1 MNKKI
6 IGICGLAGA
15 GKDTVGD
22 ILVNNLPNWEKMS
35 FASHL
40 KDVASLLFGF
50 DRKMLAG
57 ETPED
62 RAIREQPDKFWSEKM
77 GKDFTPR
84 YALQF
89 LGTNLL
95 RNQLHEN
102 IWVDCLEKKI
112 LESDKNII
120 ITDVRFPNEI
130 DMIRKLGGKIWL
142 IERGKLPSWYN
153 YIKLMSN
160 AYKENSNIFTEEFL
174 IKKRPQIQDIHPS
187 EWKWLFYNNK
197 WDCQLKNNW
206 NIENL
211 EKQVM
216 ISIMNY
222 YSAGEQEKYYKQYP
236 TILSETIWYKDNI
249 KYSIKYHQFMIE
261 YYTEIQTAENLYDN
275 YILYHKDRK
284 NYYENLYNNYSDD

>member
-95 RNQLHEN
+95 RNQLHKN
-102 IWVDCLEKKI
+102 IWVDCLERKI
-112 LESDKNII
+112 LKSDKNIV

-130 DMIRKLGGKIWL
+130 DMIRNIGGEIWRV
-142 IERGKLPSWYN
+142 ERGTLPEWFRKVESWQINGTDNLKYDIP
-153 YIKLMSN
+153 YYVPEIK
-160 AYKENSNIFTEEFL
+160 NIHE
-174 IKKRPQIQDIHPS
+174 S
-187 EWKWLFYNNK
+187 EWKWVGIDK
-197 WDCQLKNNW
+197 PTQIIKNN
-206 NIENL
+206 
-211 EKQVM
+211 
-216 ISIMNY
+216 
-222 YSAGEQEKYYKQYP
+222 
-236 TILSETIWYKDNI
+236 ETINDLKS
-249 KYSIKYHQFMIE
+249 KV
-261 YYTEIQTAENLYDN
+261 LR
-275 YILYHKDRK
+275 ILK
-284 NYYENLYNNYSDD
+284 

>member
-1 MNKKI
+1 MKKI

-22 ILVNNLPNWEKMS
+22 IIVDNLPNWEKMS

-102 IWVDCLEKKI
+102 IWVDCLERKI
-112 LESDKNII
+112 LNSDKNIV

-130 DMIRKLGGKIWL
+130 EMIKRIGGEIWR
-142 IERGKLPSWYN
+142 IERGKLPKWFRQVETYNKNN
-153 YIKLMSN
+153 YISQTFVFEKLSHLL
-160 AYKENSNIFTEEFL
+160 ENVHE
-174 IKKRPQIQDIHPS
+174 S
-187 EWKWLFYNNK
+187 EWKWVGVDNPKHIIHNHGSIE
-197 WDCQLKNNW
+197 DLKN
-206 NIENL
+206 EVL
-211 EKQVM
+211 QVLNE
-216 ISIMNY
+216 SN
-222 YSAGEQEKYYKQYP
+222 
-236 TILSETIWYKDNI
+236 
-249 KYSIKYHQFMIE
+249 
-261 YYTEIQTAENLYDN
+261 
-275 YILYHKDRK
+275 
-284 NYYENLYNNYSDD
+284 

>member
-1 MNKKI
+1 MKKI

-22 ILVNNLPNWEKMS
+22 IIVDNLPNWEKMS

-102 IWVDCLEKKI
+102 IWVDCLERKI
-112 LESDKNII
+112 LNSDKNIV

-130 DMIRKLGGKIWL
+130 EMIKRIGGEIWR
-142 IERGKLPSWYN
+142 IERGELPKWFRQVETYNKNN
-153 YIKLMSN
+153 YISQTFVFEKLFHLL
-160 AYKENSNIFTEEFL
+160 ENVHE
-174 IKKRPQIQDIHPS
+174 S
-187 EWKWLFYNNK
+187 EWKWVGVDNPKHIIHNHGSIE
-197 WDCQLKNNW
+197 DLKN
-206 NIENL
+206 EVL
-211 EKQVM
+211 QVLNE
-216 ISIMNY
+216 SN
-222 YSAGEQEKYYKQYP
+222 
-236 TILSETIWYKDNI
+236 
-249 KYSIKYHQFMIE
+249 
-261 YYTEIQTAENLYDN
+261 
-275 YILYHKDRK
+275 
-284 NYYENLYNNYSDD
+284 

>member
-1 MNKKI
+1 MKKI

-22 ILVNNLPNWEKMS
+22 IIVDNLLNWEKMS

-102 IWVDCLEKKI
+102 IWVDCLERKI
-112 LESDKNII
+112 LNSDKNIV

-130 DMIRKLGGKIWL
+130 EMIKRIGGEIWR
-142 IERGKLPSWYN
+142 IERGELPKWFRQVETYNKNN
-153 YIKLMSN
+153 YISQTFVFEKLSHLL
-160 AYKENSNIFTEEFL
+160 ENVHE
-174 IKKRPQIQDIHPS
+174 S
-187 EWKWLFYNNK
+187 EWKWVGVDNPKHIIHNHGSIE
-197 WDCQLKNNW
+197 DLKN
-206 NIENL
+206 EVL
-211 EKQVM
+211 QVLNE
-216 ISIMNY
+216 SN
-222 YSAGEQEKYYKQYP
+222 
-236 TILSETIWYKDNI
+236 
-249 KYSIKYHQFMIE
+249 
-261 YYTEIQTAENLYDN
+261 
-275 YILYHKDRK
+275 
-284 NYYENLYNNYSDD
+284 

>member
-57 ETPED
+57 EIPED

-95 RNQLHEN
+95 RNQLHQN
-102 IWVDCLEKKI
+102 IWVDCLERKI
-112 LESDKNII
+112 LESDKNIV

-130 DMIRKLGGKIWL
+130 EMIKRIGGEIWRV
-142 IERGKLPSWYN
+142 ERGKLPKWFRKVEEHRKIWNNFPENANFIGTYKNFKEIPSS
-153 YIKLMSN
+153 IKLKKYNTCSIISTKSDYMYNGEHWLCSFDGN
-160 AYKENSNIFTEEFL
+160 TNTAHWIIEDEISEIKNIHE
-174 IKKRPQIQDIHPS
+174 S
-187 EWKWLFYNNK
+187 EWRWVGIDNPTHIFENNGTIE
-197 WDCQLKNNW
+197 DLKAKV
-206 NIENL
+206 L
-211 EKQVM
+211 E
-216 ISIMNY
+216 IHFDEY
-222 YSAGEQEKYYKQYP
+222 F
-236 TILSETIWYKDNI
+236 NI
-249 KYSIKYHQFMIE
+249 K
-261 YYTEIQTAENLYDN
+261 
-275 YILYHKDRK
+275 
-284 NYYENLYNNYSDD
+284 

>member
-1 MNKKI
+1 MKKI

-22 ILVNNLPNWEKMS
+22 IIVDNLPNWEKMS

-112 LESDKNII
+112 LESNKNVV

-130 DMIRKLGGKIWL
+130 DMIRNIGGEIWRVERDIPRWYHICTENAKHD
-142 IERGKLPSWYN
+142 IEVTVDLTPELK
-153 YIKLMSN
+153 
-160 AYKENSNIFTEEFL
+160 NIHE
-174 IKKRPQIQDIHPS
+174 S
-187 EWKWLFYNNK
+187 EWKWIGYDKPSNIIYNF
-197 WDCQLKNNW
+197 WSIEDLKNEVLKILN
-206 NIENL
+206 EN
-211 EKQVM
+211 
-216 ISIMNY
+216 N
-222 YSAGEQEKYYKQYP
+222 
-236 TILSETIWYKDNI
+236 
-249 KYSIKYHQFMIE
+249 
-261 YYTEIQTAENLYDN
+261 
-275 YILYHKDRK
+275 
-284 NYYENLYNNYSDD
+284 